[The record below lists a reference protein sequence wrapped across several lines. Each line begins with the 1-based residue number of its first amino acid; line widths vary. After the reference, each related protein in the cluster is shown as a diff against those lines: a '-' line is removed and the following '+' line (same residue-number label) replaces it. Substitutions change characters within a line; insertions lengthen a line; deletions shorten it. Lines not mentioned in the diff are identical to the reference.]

1 MELQKAV
8 TTKKIRDY
16 GIMSVVRADVETSLA
31 IAEAGLKGGVKVIEL
46 SFTVPTAQESI
57 KQVKEK
63 FPEIVIGAGTV
74 LDAVTARIAILAG
87 ADFLLSP
94 EFDKDVALMAN
105 RYQVP
110 YLPGCN
116 TVTEAVDAM
125 TYGAAF
131 VKVFPG
137 SAVDGPKWIN
147 VVKTP
152 IPNMPILASGGA
164 NFDNFD
170 DFLDAGADC
179 VAFGGLL
186 ANGSLEQIEDNAR
199 KLTKQLADYRAKK
212 EN

>member
-1 MELQKAV
+1 MNLQKATV
-8 TTKKIRDY
+8 TQKIREY
-16 GIMSVVRADVETSLA
+16 GIMSVVRADVDTSLA

-57 KQVKEK
+57 KQVKAK
-63 FPEIVIGAGTV
+63 FPEIMVGAGTV
-74 LDAVTARIAILAG
+74 LDEVTARLAILSG

-94 EFDKDVALMAN
+94 QFSKSVALLAN

-116 TVTEAVDAM
+116 SVSEAVEAM

-137 SAVDGPKWIN
+137 SAVDGPKVIK
-147 VVKTP
+147 VIKTP

-170 DFLDAGADC
+170 EFLSAGSDC

-186 ANGSLEQIEDNAR
+186 ANGSLQTIEDNAR
-199 KLTKQLADYRAKK
+199 KLTQQLAAYRDQH
-212 EN
+212 

>member
-57 KQVKEK
+57 KQVKAK

-94 EFDKDVALMAN
+94 EFDKDVALIAN

-199 KLTKQLADYRAKK
+199 KLTKQLADYRARK
-212 EN
+212 ED